1 MSVVSIRAALE
12 TALNGMSPSL
22 STAWENASFTPV
34 SGTPY
39 QQVHLLL
46 AEPENI
52 EFGARY
58 REIGYMQ
65 VKLMY
70 PLKNGTATAAARAQS
85 LRTTFARGNTF
96 TSGGINVMIHH
107 TPEIQPG
114 TVEDDRYAINVIIR
128 FYAHI
133 TT

>member
-1 MSVVSIRAALE
+1 MSVVSIRASLE
-12 TALNGMSPSL
+12 TALNSMSPAL

-34 SGTPY
+34 NGTAY

-46 AEPENI
+46 AEPENV
-52 EFGARY
+52 EYGSRH

-70 PLKNGTATAAARAQS
+70 PLKDGTATAAARAEL

-96 TSGGINVMIHH
+96 TSGAVTVMIMR
-107 TPEIQPG
+107 TPEIQTG
-114 TVEDDRYAINVIIR
+114 KVEDDRYAVNVIIR
-128 FYAHI
+128 FFANI
-133 TT
+133 

>member
-22 STAWENASFTPV
+22 STAWENASFTPIN
-34 SGTPY
+34 GTAY
-39 QQVHLLL
+39 QQVHLLF
-46 AEPENI
+46 AEPENV
-52 EFGARY
+52 EYGSRH

-70 PLKNGTATAAARAQS
+70 PLKNGTATAAARAEL
-85 LRTTFARGNTF
+85 LRATFARGNTF
-96 TSGGINVMIHH
+96 TSGAVTVMIMR

-114 TVEDDRYAINVIIR
+114 AIEDDRYAVNVIIR
-128 FYAHI
+128 FFANI
-133 TT
+133 G